1 MRFHHVQNSPADYYP
16 IVIPPRKGSSKML
29 AGTFFLIRGFDGDN
43 HGIRRGHIYVK
54 NWVLFSHEVEP
65 NGQLCGPDG
74 GIRAFSS

>member
-1 MRFHHVQNSPADYYP
+1 
-16 IVIPPRKGSSKML
+16 ML
-29 AGTFFLIRGFDGDN
+29 ASTFFLIRGFDGDN